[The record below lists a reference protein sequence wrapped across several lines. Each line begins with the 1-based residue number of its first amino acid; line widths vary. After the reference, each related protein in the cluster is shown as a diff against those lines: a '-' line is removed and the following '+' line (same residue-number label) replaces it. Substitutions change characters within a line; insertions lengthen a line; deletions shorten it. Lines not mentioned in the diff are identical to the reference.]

1 MICSKC
7 HVLCND
13 VCPKCLSS
21 RHVRPLQENEPV
33 LLIVL
38 TAMQALLVEPILADS
53 GVPYYK
59 QGMVGGALAAQVG
72 MMREVYRFYVPHRA
86 YDECRTL
93 IESVF
98 GEDET
103 IMALLHEFDSANK
116 EKGE

>member
-1 MICSKC
+1 MICTRC
-7 HVLCND
+7 HVLCAE
-13 VCPKCLSS
+13 VCPKCGS
-21 RHVRPLQENEPV
+21 RKHLRAPEDNEPV

-38 TAMQALLVEPILADS
+38 TAMQAMLVEPILAES

-72 MMREVYRFYVPHRA
+72 VMREVYRFYVPHSA
-86 YDECRTL
+86 YAACRDL
-93 IESVF
+93 IEQVF

-103 IMALLHEFDSANK
+103 LMHLLHEFDEE

>member
-1 MICSKC
+1 MICTRC
-7 HVLCND
+7 HVLCAA
-13 VCPKCLSS
+13 VCPKCGS
-21 RHVRPLQENEPV
+21 RKHLRAPEDNEPV

-38 TAMQALLVEPILADS
+38 TAMQAMLVEPILAES

-72 MMREVYRFYVPHRA
+72 MMRGVYRFYVPHSA
-86 YDECRTL
+86 YAACRDL
-93 IESVF
+93 IEQVF

-103 IMALLHEFDSANK
+103 LMHLLHEFDEE